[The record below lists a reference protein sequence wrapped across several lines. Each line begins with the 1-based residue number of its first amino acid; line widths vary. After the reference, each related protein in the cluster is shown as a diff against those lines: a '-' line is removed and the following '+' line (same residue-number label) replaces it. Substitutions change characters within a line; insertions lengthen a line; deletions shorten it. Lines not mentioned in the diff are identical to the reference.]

1 MVFLAGSI
9 PARATINFM
18 LMSRSFKKHPFMAVA
33 CYFSNK
39 EDKILANRLFRRI
52 SKKKLKQGEEPLHS
66 LKEVSDTWNFDSDGL
81 AYYHPK
87 EYYNHLLELG
97 YTQEYIDELY
107 RKQMSK

>member
-1 MVFLAGSI
+1 
-9 PARATINFM
+9 
-18 LMSRSFKKHPFMAVA
+18 MSRSFKKHPFKVSV

-39 EDKILANRLFRRI
+39 EDKILANKLFRRI

-66 LKEVSDTWNFDSDGL
+66 LKEISDTWNFDSDGL

-87 EYYNHLLELG
+87 EYYNYLLELG
-97 YTQEYIDELY
+97 CTQEDIDELY